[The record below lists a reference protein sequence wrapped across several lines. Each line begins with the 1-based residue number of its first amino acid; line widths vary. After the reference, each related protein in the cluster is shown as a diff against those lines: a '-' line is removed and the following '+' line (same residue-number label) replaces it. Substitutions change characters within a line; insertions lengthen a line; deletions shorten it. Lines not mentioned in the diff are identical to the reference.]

1 MLWRRRE
8 MSKAQ
13 QLNPK
18 GMDYRCERCWSE
30 KDINLSPKSEFLG
43 SHTKGFVI
51 LCERCKGEAPQG
63 KGKEDAFE
71 NLFLKFAS
79 PKEFIQYYDSQSE
92 AEAFEK
98 WCETRGVDPSE
109 VQVVDEEEVEEDVS
123 MGNVEDHDAPF
134 GYELINGMLTIING
148 DADVVHHIYDHYM
161 SGHTMES
168 IARGLVKSREGK
180 GNGWNVGVVRDILKN
195 PAYAG
200 YEFKGGDV
208 KKAEHPPIIPKDLFN
223 SVQERIQR
231 NIRNPRYRAKPLI
244 LGD

>member
-1 MLWRRRE
+1 

-18 GMDYRCERCWSE
+18 KMDYRCERCWSE
-30 KDINLSPKSEFLG
+30 NDINLFSKSEFLG
-43 SHTKGFVI
+43 SHAKGFVI
-51 LCERCKGEAPQG
+51 LCERCKGEAPLEE
-63 KGKEDAFE
+63 GKEDAFE

-79 PKEFIQYYDSQSE
+79 PKELIQYYDSQSE
-92 AEAFEK
+92 AEALEK
-98 WCETRGVDPSE
+98 WCEKRGLDTSE

-123 MGNVEDHDAPF
+123 LGNVEDHYTPY
-134 GYELINGMLTIING
+134 GYELKSGMLNIING
-148 DADVVHHIYDHYM
+148 DAEVVLHIYDQYM

-180 GNGWNVGVVRDILKN
+180 GNGWNAGVVRDILKN

-208 KKAEHPPIIPKDLFN
+208 KKAEYQPIIPKDLFN
-223 SVQERIQR
+223 SVQVRIQR